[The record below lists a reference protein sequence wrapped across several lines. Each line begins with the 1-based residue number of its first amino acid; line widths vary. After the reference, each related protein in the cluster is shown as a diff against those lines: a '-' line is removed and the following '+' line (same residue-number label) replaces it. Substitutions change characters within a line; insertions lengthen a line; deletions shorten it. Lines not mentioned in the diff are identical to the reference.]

1 MNIHKSHQKT
11 VDDAIRKA
19 CRVLSII
26 GLPILLV
33 STYRNL
39 YVDFLPLNS
48 TIMTIIYLSFVALSF
63 DIIKN
68 SNIRLYALA
77 GTFLGVFILSGARNE
92 SFLNVDIWLI
102 FAGCILA
109 FRVSYLWLAITLTV
123 AVSILIFLLQNS
135 NIYLDEPYFVPV
147 TLHIASLSVS
157 FVIFTLIK
165 KVILNYQKLYEE
177 QAESNVGLIENK

>member
-1 MNIHKSHQKT
+1 MNIHRSHQQT

-39 YVDFLPLNS
+39 YVDFLPLHS
-48 TIMTIIYLSFVALSF
+48 TLMTIFYLSFVALSF

-123 AVSILIFLLQNS
+123 AVSILLFLLQNS
-135 NIYLDEPYFVPV
+135 NIYLEEPYFVPM

-157 FVIFTLIK
+157 FIIFTLIK